1 MAIDIS
7 DMEVADDMYLG
18 DRLPIE
24 MLFRA
29 IEERWSVVADRL
41 EDLPAHPLAYD
52 RFPTRQDRLDAI
64 RANVCALAP
73 YFVNLDDDANQPTG
87 WARCPLPYSAD
98 DIARSGLG
106 DDGHGHVLLVPS
118 RGAVWGEWE
127 ASWYKSFLK
136 SAAYWLA
143 KFRYVYAGPWTC
155 CRGKLSRTVSG
166 AWHGR
171 GLPTE
176 WVGASALATE
186 GYTINGEDFMTT
198 WDGDE
203 WIRCADY
210 EEVAAMATDGD
221 DAIVV
226 ENIPAEPSWGI
237 PSTGI
242 PITVNASADVGRY
255 VATDADGT
263 YATVADEWG
272 WGETIGIGFGI
283 SNVPAR
289 CAVANPFGFRAELL
303 FVYAPTAV
311 TNGER
316 RQETYVTGAN
326 GQKHDEWREILGNFQ
341 QSEIDIWVDGV
352 HARDFDADFDPA
364 TGRKVIVNDETQPA
378 DPFDDSGT
386 NVSVTLH
393 RYNEPDSFGVFP
405 IGDPEAQGEGD
416 QVYNPV
422 GRPNRIE
429 HKLFLEPGTLHE
441 EVWGNIFENGGSATG
456 KLLIR
461 STFDM
466 AAMVEEARGALYD
479 NGPGDNPLKPTPP
492 GFNRVV
498 SYSATFTYWDAG
510 CRIVPILDFGEAF
523 KTNEEEEVEDWT
535 GNRPHDE
542 EGEGG
547 GEEEYD

>member
-7 DMEVADDMYLG
+7 DMEALDSGTNIG

-87 WARCPLPYSAD
+87 WARCPLPYSVA
-98 DIARSGLG
+98 DIARSGL
-106 DDGHGHVLLVPS
+106 DEYGHGQVLLVPA
-118 RGAVWGEWE
+118 RGTVWSEWAE
-127 ASWYKSFLK
+127 GWYKSFLK

-155 CRGKLSRTVSG
+155 CRGKLSRSVSG

-171 GLPTE
+171 GLPTA
-176 WVGASALATE
+176 WIGASALSSE
-186 GYTINGEDFMTT
+186 GYTINGEEFDTT
-198 WDGDE
+198 WDGIA
-203 WIRCADY
+203 WVRCADY

-226 ENIPAEPSWGI
+226 EGIPEEPSWGI
-237 PSTGI
+237 PATGI

-263 YATVADEWG
+263 WSTVAEEWG

-289 CAVANPFGFRAELL
+289 CAVANPFGYRAELL

-316 RQETYVTGAN
+316 TQETTVWYSN
-326 GQKHDEWREILGNFQ
+326 GHTDETWREILGIFQ
-341 QSEIDIWVDGV
+341 KSYSNMVVGGV
-352 HARDFDADFDPA
+352 VEKYFRADFDPT
-364 TGRKVIVNDETQPA
+364 TGRRVVVENETASGPELNKHGTSTDVIV
-378 DPFDDSGT
+378 F
-386 NVSVTLH
+386 

-405 IGDPEAQGEGD
+405 IGDPEAQEGTNQAFD
-416 QVYNPV
+416 PV
-422 GRPNRIE
+422 GKDNRIE
-429 HKLFLEPGTLHE
+429 HKLFLEPGDIHE
-441 EVWGNIFENGGSATG
+441 EIWGTIDEANNVG

-466 AAMVEEARGALYD
+466 AAMVDDARSFIID
-479 NGPGDNPLKPTPP
+479 NGPGDNPLFPQRP
-492 GFNRVV
+492 GSAHPVYYSGSI
-498 SYSATFTYWDAG
+498 SYWNAG
-510 CRIVPILDFGEAF
+510 CRIVPILDFGEVFMA
-523 KTNEEEEVEDWT
+523 TE
-535 GNRPHDE
+535 DE
-542 EGEGG
+542 EIENWAGVEHDQEDGD
-547 GEEEYD
+547 EEDE